1 MLPLKGITITDLTN
15 HLPGPFSTSLLAD
28 MGAEVIKIE
37 QPPKGDF
44 LRLLPKYYSAVNRN
58 KKCIS
63 LNLKDE
69 KSKEILSKLIKRSDV
84 LVESFRPDVAKTLG
98 FDYNAVKKINKS
110 IVYCSLSGFG
120 QDGPHKGAPGHE
132 INYLSISGVLS
143 ISGDP
148 EGPPADW
155 GGIQISDLCGAMYAA
170 LSILAALRNREKT
183 RLGAYLDVSITDC
196 LLAWLGPKLG
206 EYYERGRPSKD
217 MLLRRGAYGV
227 FETKDGK
234 YLAVGCIEDIFWK
247 NLCRILNI
255 NEIAEKKAYATP
267 ADRIKRAE
275 EIKALLRKHFLN
287 RTCSNWLD
295 IFKKEDIP
303 CTPVNFLDELEED
316 PHIKH
321 RGMINK
327 MDDFNLVNF
336 PVKFNGER
344 ENELKLPGKVGEDNE
359 EILIKLGY
367 TSAEIENFLHS

>member
-1 MLPLKGITITDLTN
+1 MLPLKGIIITDLTH

-37 QPPKGDF
+37 RPPKGDF
-44 LRLLPKYYSAVNRN
+44 LRMLPNYYGAVNRN
-58 KKCIS
+58 KKSIS

-69 KSKEILSKLIKRSDV
+69 KSIEILSRLIKTSDV
-84 LVESFRPDVAKTLG
+84 LVESFRPNVAKSLG
-98 FDYNAVKKINKS
+98 FDYETVKKINDR
-110 IVYCSLSGFG
+110 IVYCSLTGFG
-120 QDGPHKGAPGHE
+120 QDGPYKDAPGHE
-132 INYLSISGVLS
+132 INYLSTSGVLS

-148 EGPPADW
+148 KGPPADW

-170 LSILAALRNREKT
+170 LSILAALHNRDKT
-183 RLGAYLDVSITDC
+183 QAGAYLDVSITDC

-206 EYYERGRPSKD
+206 EFHERGRPSKD

-255 NEIAEKKAYATP
+255 NPIGEKKGYATTV
-267 ADRIKRAE
+267 DRIQRAD
-275 EIKALLRKHFLN
+275 EIKSMLRSHFLK
-287 RTCSNWLD
+287 RTSSDWLD
-295 IFKKEDIP
+295 LFKNEDIP
-303 CTPVNFLDELEED
+303 CTPVNFLDELEQD

-321 RGMINK
+321 RAMINNI
-327 MDDFNLVNF
+327 DEFNLINF

-344 ENELKLPGKVGEDNE
+344 EDKLKLPGKVGEESE
-359 EILIKLGY
+359 EILTKLGY
-367 TSAEIENFLHS
+367 TSAEIKDILCS